1 MTKNNRYVPPQLK
14 MKDKLLENVVSL
26 DSTQVLPGHE
36 PANIKMDNWSRIE
49 DILSKKKIQD
59 GKYN

>member
-49 DILSKKKIQD
+49 DILSKKKI
-59 GKYN
+59 